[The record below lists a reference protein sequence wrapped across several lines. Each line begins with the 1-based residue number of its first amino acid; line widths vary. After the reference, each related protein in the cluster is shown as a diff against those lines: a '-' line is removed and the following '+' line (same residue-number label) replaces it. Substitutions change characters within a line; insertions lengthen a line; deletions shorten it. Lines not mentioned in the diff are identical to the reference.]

1 MPGSTQPNTTADI
14 GPWYAGLTRY
24 HWFVLIVCSLGWL
37 FDTMDQ
43 QLFLLGRTPALTALL
58 AEGTGPAEISRY
70 GGYATTIFMFGWATG
85 GLIFGVLGD
94 RWGRAKTMML
104 AIVAYSAFTG
114 LSALS
119 VTWWDFS
126 AYRFLTGLGVGGE
139 FAAGVALVAEVM
151 PPRARPYALGTLQ
164 ALSAFGNMMA
174 ACISFALP
182 PQAAVGG
189 VQGWRLMFVVGI
201 MPAILVIL
209 VMRRLKEPESWVKAK
224 AEMAEAS
231 PAEPA
236 ATSSSEPAAEAAGD
250 PEISHPPPLPRRAR
264 TSPRRAR
271 RLGSLREFFTDRRW
285 RRNALVG
292 LVLAMAGV
300 MGLWG
305 VGFWMSELVRNNALA
320 HLDKPTQDWYASLA
334 SLLQNGGAFF
344 GIYAFSVLTG
354 IVGRRPAFAVSFV
367 VGLVTVIGV
376 FGFMTQPSHV
386 WWMAPLLGFATLMV
400 FGGYSIY
407 FPELFPTR
415 LRATGVGF
423 CYNVARYLSASA
435 PFMLGM
441 LATAYLAP
449 AGTERAARGLS
460 DLAILSSLG
469 SVDNAFRYAAITVAC
484 IYVLGLAA
492 LPFAPE
498 TKGKPLPE

>member
-1 MPGSTQPNTTADI
+1 MPGSTGLNTDAAVS
-14 GPWYAGLTRY
+14 GPWYTGLTRY

-58 AEGTGPAEISRY
+58 AEGTPPAEINRY
-70 GGYATTIFMFGWATG
+70 GGYATAIFMLGWATG

-94 RWGRAKTMML
+94 RWGRAKTMLL
-104 AIVAYSAFTG
+104 AIIVYSAFTG

-119 VTWWDFS
+119 TTWWDFS
-126 AYRFLTGLGVGGE
+126 IYRFLTGMGVGGE

-151 PPRARPYALGTLQ
+151 PDRARPYALATLQ

-201 MPAILVIL
+201 VPAILVIL
-209 VMRRLKEPESWVKAK
+209 VMRRLKEPESWMKAK
-224 AEMAEAS
+224 AEMARA
-231 PAEPA
+231 A
-236 ATSSSEPAAEAAGD
+236 ATHTAG
-250 PEISHPPPLPRRAR
+250 HA
-264 TSPRRAR
+264 
-271 RLGSLREFFTDRRW
+271 LGSLREFFSDRRW

-292 LVLAMAGV
+292 LVLAVAGV

-344 GIYAFSVLTG
+344 GIYAFSLLTG

-415 LRATGVGF
+415 LRATGTGF

-441 LATAYLAP
+441 LATAYVAP
-449 AGTERAARGLS
+449 AGTERAAQGLS
-460 DLAILSSLG
+460 GLTILSALG
-469 SVDNAFRYAAITVAC
+469 SADNAFRYAAITVAC

-492 LPFAPE
+492 VPFAPE
-498 TKGKPLPE
+498 TKGRPLPE

>member
-1 MPGSTQPNTTADI
+1 MANNSSDTAA

-58 AEGTGPAEISRY
+58 PEGTGPAEISRY

-119 VTWWDFS
+119 VAWWDFS

-201 MPAILVIL
+201 VPAILVIL

-224 AEMAEAS
+224 AEMAEA
-231 PAEPA
+231 
-236 ATSSSEPAAEAAGD
+236 AAG
-250 PEISHPPPLPRRAR
+250 HLGGHA
-264 TSPRRAR
+264 
-271 RLGSLREFFTDRRW
+271 LGSLREFFTDPRW

-344 GIYAFSVLTG
+344 GIYAFSLLTG
-354 IVGRRPAFAVSFV
+354 LVGRRPAFAVSFV

-415 LRATGVGF
+415 LRATGTGF

-449 AGTERAARGLS
+449 AGTERAAQGLS
-460 DLAILSSLG
+460 DLTLLGSLG

-498 TKGKPLPE
+498 TRGKPLPE